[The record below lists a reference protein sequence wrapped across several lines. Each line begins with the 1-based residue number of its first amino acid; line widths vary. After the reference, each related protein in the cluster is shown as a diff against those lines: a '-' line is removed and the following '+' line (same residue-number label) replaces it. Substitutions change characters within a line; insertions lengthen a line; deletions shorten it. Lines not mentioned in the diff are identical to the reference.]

1 MKKILLPLL
10 VLLAGTGVGGAAGLG
25 TGMLVGP
32 RPAAGAH
39 AASAEKTGFVPT
51 AKITAPLVLPDG
63 RLSGYV
69 AFEVSLEVPFT
80 QTDSVAGRMPL
91 FLHAVN
97 MRTYRTPM
105 AAGPDGL
112 LPDLGTFRRVCMDAA
127 NEAFGTHVVRFAAVT
142 KAVPA

>member
-1 MKKILLPLL
+1 VKKILLPFA
-10 VLLAGTGVGGAAGLG
+10 VLLAGTAVGGGAAYG

-32 RPAAGAH
+32 RSAGAR
-39 AASAEKTGFVPT
+39 AAKPEKTGFVAAT
-51 AKITAPLVLPDG
+51 TITAPLVLADG

-69 AFEVSLEVPFT
+69 TFDVSLEVPLT
-80 QTDSVAGRMPL
+80 QTASVTERLPL
-91 FLHAVN
+91 FLHAIN

-112 LPDLGTFRRVCMDAA
+112 LPDLGTFRRVCMSAA
-127 NEAFGTHVVRFAAVT
+127 DEAFGPHVVRFAAIT

>member
-1 MKKILLPLL
+1 MKKLLPLL
-10 VLLAGTGVGGAAGLG
+10 VLLAGTAVGGGAAFG
-25 TGMLVGP
+25 TSLLVGP
-32 RPAAGAH
+32 RPAGAR
-39 AASAEKTGFVPT
+39 AASDEKTGFVSA
-51 AKITAPLVLPDG
+51 AKVTAPLVLADG

-69 AFEVSLEVPFT
+69 SFEVSLEVP
-80 QTDSVAGRMPL
+80 QAQAESVTARMPL

-112 LPDLGTFRRVCMDAA
+112 LPDLSTFRRVCMDAA
-127 NEAFGTHVVRFAAVT
+127 NEAFGAHVVRFAAIT